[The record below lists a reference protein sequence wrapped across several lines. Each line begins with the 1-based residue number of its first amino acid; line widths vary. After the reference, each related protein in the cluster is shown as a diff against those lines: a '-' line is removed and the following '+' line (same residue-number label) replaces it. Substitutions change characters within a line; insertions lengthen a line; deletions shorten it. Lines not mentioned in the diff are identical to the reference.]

1 MQKHILILFIVQF
14 ALVESYCQAKD
25 YHIDVPRTLD
35 ETTTK
40 DELLRSARL
49 VAKMEA
55 LERTGTYLSFE
66 FEMSEYKLTKADII
80 SFSEGY
86 IQCQYLKKEEL
97 SNYQIIYSFKIT
109 IDEQQVKRRIE
120 KELERRRKSKR
131 KIDYGIRGKKSH
143 VKSYYHWSIISL
155 EAGDDGENFEVEIRE
170 GLYGALRAIEFRT
183 SNKLGLGFNFNLVEL
198 VRSKMKIEDTYLW
211 YSSLNFFQPGVFV
224 HSRLLE
230 QQLGLTNLSLNGEY
244 MPTCEI
250 NLDVPKDEYGNISNG
265 LSSYD
270 NKVQTVGYKLFLR
283 IDKNVYSHAD
293 GEQIATVFLK
303 IGYKWFNPKKKD
315 LRPITNIISE
325 TSVIDPSGVFITIGV
340 CQQSYEL
347 LFKKN

>member
-155 EAGDDGENFEVEIRE
+155 
-170 GLYGALRAIEFRT
+170 
-183 SNKLGLGFNFNLVEL
+183 
-198 VRSKMKIEDTYLW
+198 
-211 YSSLNFFQPGVFV
+211 
-224 HSRLLE
+224 
-230 QQLGLTNLSLNGEY
+230 
-244 MPTCEI
+244 
-250 NLDVPKDEYGNISNG
+250 
-265 LSSYD
+265 
-270 NKVQTVGYKLFLR
+270 
-283 IDKNVYSHAD
+283 
-293 GEQIATVFLK
+293 
-303 IGYKWFNPKKKD
+303 
-315 LRPITNIISE
+315 
-325 TSVIDPSGVFITIGV
+325 
-340 CQQSYEL
+340 
-347 LFKKN
+347 